1 MKHRIAILFFSEY
14 VVCDLKIENIKIMW
28 TFNRQ
33 ATGKS
38 DNNNPVD
45 DTETTE
51 IARQPWIHS

>member
-38 DNNNPVD
+38 DNNKPVD